1 MNIATAYD
9 YIDLLLDK
17 ANQPYF
23 LNAEKDIFLNLSIK
37 EFMDSKYALMR
48 VNQDFSEMY
57 GNRVTLNQ
65 LSGAYTIVNNY
76 VELPDYL
83 HVTSALLNG
92 RACRILSDDESLEL
106 LSGDNPFKS
115 INQFHPVCTI
125 NKNSGDTEVRLFF
138 YHGSLAAT
146 QPDFIATTLDTFS
159 VRYLRHLTV
168 SEWDEIP
175 EQYQHEIINIVIR
188 KMTANIESS
197 NYDVQVNEAQQ

>member
-1 MNIATAYD
+1 M
-9 YIDLLLDK
+9 
-17 ANQPYF
+17 
-23 LNAEKDIFLNLSIK
+23 
-37 EFMDSKYALMR
+37 
-48 VNQDFSEMY
+48 
-57 GNRVTLNQ
+57 
-65 LSGAYTIVNNY
+65 
-76 VELPDYL
+76 
-83 HVTSALLNG
+83 
-92 RACRILSDDESLEL
+92 

-125 NKNSGDTEVRLFF
+125 NKNSGATNVRLYF
-138 YHGSLAAT
+138 YHGSLAAV
-146 QPDFIATTLDTFS
+146 QPDFTAVPNSIPIDSFS